1 MTNHLS
7 AFGAWDVVGLAAF
20 VIASVGYHLA
30 YVLYTHRKPLRTT
43 RGKLHLYKRTWVK
56 RVLDKGD
63 QMLAV
68 QSFRNLLTATSF
80 LASSSLLVLA
90 VTLNL
95 LINPPSQL
103 EHLPDPRLL
112 PTKLVLIVTV
122 LAFSF
127 FSFLLAIRYLN
138 QVTILVGADPDLLD
152 HAEDVD
158 HITFLTIL
166 VNRAGTRYTY
176 GQRGFYLLLPLIAWI
191 LWPPG
196 LFLGSLALLLF
207 LAIVLDFQ
215 RWRPPKAMRKQVEEV
230 V

>member
-20 VIASVGYHLA
+20 ALASLGYHVA
-30 YVLYTHRKPLRTT
+30 YMLYTRRQPLRTT

-56 RVLDKGD
+56 RVLDEGD

-95 LINPPSQL
+95 LINPPSPL
-103 EHLPDPRLL
+103 GHLPDPALL
-112 PTKLVLIVTV
+112 PTKLVLMVAV
-122 LAFSF
+122 LSFSF

-138 QVTILVGADPDLLD
+138 HVTVLIGADPDLLD

-158 HITFLTIL
+158 HVTYLTNL
-166 VNRAGTRYTY
+166 LNRAGTRYTY
-176 GQRGFYLLLPLIAWI
+176 GQRGFYLLLPLVAWI

-196 LFLGSLALLLF
+196 LLIGSLALLLF
-207 LAIVLDFQ
+207 LAIVLDLQ
-215 RWRPPKAMRKQVEEV
+215 RWRPPKALRKQVEEV